1 MQDAIG
7 EHVRE
12 AWPVLIPREPDETRS
27 SWRERVASAHSEA
40 IEVRDRLWHEH
51 RMGDPVLP
59 GQAFRSVPEAWST
72 ADDRVTVLEH
82 QLEYIRSRLAS

>member
-7 EHVRE
+7 EHLRN
-12 AWPVLIPREPDETRS
+12 AWPVLIPRDPDETHL
-27 SWRERVASAHSEA
+27 SWRERVAAAHRQA
-40 IEVRDRLWHEH
+40 IEVGERLWHEH
-51 RMGDPVLP
+51 GMGDPVLP
-59 GQAFRSVPEAWST
+59 GQAFRSVPEVWST